1 MRLAFFILSQDA
13 IWSFMIT
20 RNKPVQPII
29 ETLYAESDGGADRML
44 KQLIKLTN
52 SVLIAFLVL

>member
-1 MRLAFFILSQDA
+1 
-13 IWSFMIT
+13 MIT